1 LSVVGSLEDLS
12 FPDIL
17 QVVHLSR
24 QSGTLILS
32 GEGGE
37 RRVRFRNGLISDA
50 SLGARGPRLDEL
62 LVQRGLVAPAAIDPA
77 RRRRE
82 QTGETLASALI
93 ALGALS
99 QETLDNVVR
108 EELRTIVRS
117 LVLLQE
123 GEFRFVVEE
132 DRAAGLADGALKEGL
147 PPDSILSGLPVQA
160 APDWPPDPPV
170 IPSRVPRRVLLVSE
184 RSIVT
189 LALREELQ
197 RAGFEA
203 AACGSVTE
211 GIARACSFAER
222 AEPFLLLCDLILPE
236 QAGTGWQ
243 GGIELVKAVRA
254 AAPDVMA
261 LVVGEMRHPS
271 VAEALKAAGAT
282 GYLTLPDLGSS
293 PVGDVSG
300 RVRDFCSQLGS
311 ALCLTDDLSGIDW
324 NTGGCSI
331 RVADPMSLLRGL
343 IGELHAEGGDVALLV
358 LRLASEY
365 FERAALFAV
374 ADGKAACR
382 GAFGAPL
389 DARMRGAELPLDEGS
404 ILLRAITGRETCVGP
419 IPEDAANR
427 PLADRLG
434 GEQAPVAAI
443 LPVVSGREVFG
454 VLYGDNAPSGAP
466 LADLRALEIFLSQA
480 GLAIQNALLRQ
491 RLESLTARDGQKRAR
506 ATA

>member
-1 LSVVGSLEDLS
+1 MSVVGSLEDLS

-37 RRVRFRNGLISDA
+37 RRVRFRNGLICDA
-50 SLGARGPRLDEL
+50 SLGAAGPRLNEL
-62 LVQRGLVAPAAIDPA
+62 LVRRGLVAPAALGPA

-108 EELRTIVRS
+108 EELRSMVRS

-132 DRAAGLADGALKEGL
+132 DRAALAEGTLKEGL

-160 APDWPPDPPV
+160 APDWPPDPPTV
-170 IPSRVPRRVLLVSE
+170 PGRVPRRVLLVSE
-184 RSIVT
+184 RSLVT
-189 LALREELQ
+189 LALREELL

-203 AACGSVTE
+203 TACDSVTE
-211 GIARACSFAER
+211 GIARARSFAER
-222 AEPFLLLCDLILPE
+222 GEPFLLLCDLILPE
-236 QAGTGWQ
+236 QAGTGWH

-254 AAPDVMA
+254 SVPDQVS

-271 VAEALKAAGAT
+271 VAEALKAAGAS
-282 GYLTLPDLGSS
+282 GYLPLPDLG
-293 PVGDVSG
+293 PLPMGDVSG

-324 NTGGCSI
+324 NAGGCSI
-331 RVADPMSLLRGL
+331 RVADPMSLLWGL

-358 LRLASEY
+358 LRLAAEY

-404 ILLRAITGRETCVGP
+404 ILVRAITGRETCVGP
-419 IPEDAANR
+419 IPADAANR

-434 GEQAPVAAI
+434 APKAPVAAV
-443 LPVVSGREVFG
+443 LPVVSGQEVFG

-466 LADLRALEIFLSQA
+466 LADLRPLEIFLSQA

-491 RLESLTARDGQKRAR
+491 RLESLTTRDGRKRER